1 MCGECKSQCSLNIL
15 RLSEVMFQ
23 IQRFVP
29 RDCLNYVGNISLKI
43 IYYDLTTLNSDRKEI
58 VFSESGQERYFF
70 KEGLGQGSVLGDD
83 PVIRKLYYTE

>member
-1 MCGECKSQCSLNIL
+1 
-15 RLSEVMFQ
+15 MFQ

-58 VFSESGQERYFF
+58 VFSENGQERYFF